1 MIYDT
6 FKYSIPS
13 GWVNNK
19 QSALKCVSQ
28 KNKNIVYIKMNKSQ
42 NKISYKGIN
51 NKIIE
56 KEKSK
61 EIFKENIKDLYQFNL
76 HFKTKLIYLKE
87 KFIIIYII

>member
-28 KNKNIVYIKMNKSQ
+28 KNIVYIKMNKSQ

-61 EIFKENIKDLYQFNL
+61 KIF
-76 HFKTKLIYLKE
+76 
-87 KFIIIYII
+87 